1 MFGDVWRWAGA
12 YRLAQRNIGVEARMI
27 PESIGQ
33 LIGDARYWVDKG
45 VYAVDECCV
54 RFHHRLVAIHPFPNG
69 NGRHARLAADILSVS
84 LGGEPLG
91 WGRSLEVDPVALRAQ
106 YLAALRAADRGELAD
121 LIRFA
126 NS

>member
-69 NGRHARLAADILSVS
+69 NGRHARWPQTSCPSVS
-84 LGGEPLG
+84 EVSRWVGDVAS
-91 WGRSLEVDPVALRAQ
+91 RSTPWRCGPSTLRLFALPI
-106 YLAALRAADRGELAD
+106 AASSRT
-121 LIRFA
+121 
-126 NS
+126 